1 MAETIT
7 DKTEALVA
15 VKNSAWALEDLSDE
29 LKADKEVVLAA
40 AQENISAIDYASDE
54 LKTDPEILDIR
65 DNSSFSM
72 F

>member
-1 MAETIT
+1 MSIF
-7 DKTEALVA
+7 KKLFGKK
-15 VKNSAWALEDLSDE
+15 KNSS
-29 LKADKEVVLAA
+29 KEV
-40 AQENISAIDYASDE
+40 SDE